1 MKRVVCFG
9 AVACLLL
16 LATPPAQSQSNQML
30 QGTQLRVSLLTG
42 LSTKVARDGDPFLAV
57 VDEPLF
63 IGGQLTLPA
72 GARVRGEVT
81 RVYHAKRFNLFRGQA
96 AMTLRFKSIEVRG
109 REIPV
114 QMSILGIQQETAQGH
129 QKRKDLATEEGSLV
143 KARPDIKGDLAVV
156 ALGTSGGTVTGAVF
170 SHLVRGLA
178 FGLAG
183 GTAYVVARKGRE
195 VELPAQTEFMVRLE
209 NTVILPEIATK
220 VSPYSSLER

>member
-1 MKRVVCFG
+1 MKRVKCFG

-16 LATPPAQSQSNQML
+16 LATSPAHSQSNQVL

-42 LSTKVARDGDPFLAV
+42 LSTKVARDGDPFIAV

-63 IGGQLTLPA
+63 IGGQQTLPA
-72 GARVRGEVT
+72 GTRVHGVVARVYRT
-81 RVYHAKRFNLFRGQA
+81 RRFNLFRGQA

-114 QMSILGIQQETAQGH
+114 QMSILGIQQETVQGH
-129 QKRKDLATEEGSLV
+129 QRRKDLATEEGAVV
-143 KARPDIKGDLAVV
+143 KARRDIKGDLAIV
-156 ALGTSGGTVTGAVF
+156 ALGTSGGTATGALF

-183 GTAYVVARKGRE
+183 STAYVMARKGRE
-195 VELPAQTEFMVRLE
+195 VELPAQTEFMVRLD
-209 NTVILPEIATK
+209 TSVTLPQIAAK
-220 VSPYSSLER
+220 ASPYNSLEQ